1 MEYLQE
7 VGEFLSRCGFKIKRS
22 QLEQLAAYQQ
32 YLSEANQYVNLI
44 SRKASL
50 EDIWHLHI
58 LDSILIIKEITF
70 QREAILDFGTGGGL
84 PGIPIKILFPETR
97 MYLLDSRSRKMD
109 AIKNIIKKLDLPDCF
124 PITSRLEDLEN
135 NWFGYFDVI
144 LSRSV
149 RQEKVYKQAIERL
162 LTASGRILLYKSHLL
177 DDLVIYPKYTSY
189 DISHPLVGT
198 RKLIEIKKEMFHM
211 EH

>member
-7 VGEFLSRCGFKIKRS
+7 IEEYLAGCGFNIKES
-22 QLEQLAAYQQ
+22 QLEQLAAYQHF
-32 YLSEANQYVNLI
+32 LMEANQMVNLI
-44 SRKASL
+44 SRKASSK
-50 EDIWHLHI
+50 DIWLLHI
-58 LDSILIIKEITF
+58 LDSLLIIKEITF
-70 QREAILDFGTGGGL
+70 QKEAILDFGTGGGL

-97 MYLLDSRSRKMD
+97 MYLLDSRNKKMD
-109 AIKNIIKKLDLPDCF
+109 AIRNILKKLDLPDCF
-124 PITSRLEDLEN
+124 PITSRLEELEN
-135 NWFGYFDVI
+135 SWFGYFDVI

-149 RQEKVYKQAIERL
+149 RQKKTYKQAMERL
-162 LTASGRILLYKSHLL
+162 LTTSGRILLYKSHQL
-177 DDLVIYPKYTSY
+177 DDLVIFPKFTSY